1 MSWSRIIT
9 GCSSLEVDIHGVGG
23 TWDSQPVSGAI
34 GADDA
39 AGRGRASGDAEGHG
53 EVHGHLLIT

>member
-1 MSWSRIIT
+1 MIWSTIIT
-9 GCSSLEVDIHGVGG
+9 GCSSLQVDVHGVGG
-23 TWDSQPVSGAI
+23 TRDCQPVSGAI

-53 EVHGHLLIT
+53 EVHSHLLST